1 MFRALSA
8 YSLQTGL
15 FRTPPETADG
25 KPPPGP
31 PVQPRI
37 APFDPSLLP
46 PTSENTPP
54 PWRLYTFCS
63 FLAAISL
70 LPPSQ
75 TGSVEGRNKAP
86 YRGCFE
92 KRPRRNIRPGNI
104 GPSSTLTGKSARGK
118 KEGRTG
124 TKPAGTAKLIG
135 LVEAA
140 DPFFTKSTTV
150 VRRRS
155 ESRLLAC

>member
-1 MFRALSA
+1 MMFRALSA

-104 GPSSTLTGKSARGK
+104 GPSSTSSDLVRLAFSPANLTLPSST
-118 KEGRTG
+118 EPRTN
-124 TKPAGTAKLIG
+124 A
-135 LVEAA
+135 
-140 DPFFTKSTTV
+140 TV
-150 VRRRS
+150 
-155 ESRLLAC
+155 